1 MNAELF
7 PRFPHV
13 ARCENSKSLL
23 HIVHT
28 SDLKI
33 LFLCMIFTLIGARV
47 SAKFANKASAKV
59 LNRTL
64 GVVLTVIGG
73 LMIIMDL
80 LK

>member
-1 MNAELF
+1 
-7 PRFPHV
+7 
-13 ARCENSKSLL
+13 
-23 HIVHT
+23 
-28 SDLKI
+28 
-33 LFLCMIFTLIGARV
+33 MIFTLIGARV

>member
-1 MNAELF
+1 MNNKERLMNIIKILKA
-7 PRFPHV
+7 
-13 ARCENSKSLL
+13 N
-23 HIVHT
+23 
-28 SDLKI
+28 LKI